1 MTVTVGIIIGVT
13 LFFTIC
19 SIVLSRREEENEF
32 SLSPKPAAWENGGRD
47 LTSPMMSNGE
57 VEVVSEPRF
66 APLTPPPGSR
76 LRPIETAPP
85 PPPPAPTT
93 MVEPAAG
100 AYVADLSDDA
110 PATVPAEAIKAS
122 AAPTP
127 VAAEDGPAL
136 SDEII
141 RGLEQIPPLPKGVQ
155 AVLRELDAAGASAKS
170 VGDIVASDPVVGAV
184 VLRVVNSAA
193 IGLRR
198 RVLSVKEAVTYLGFA
213 QVRAIIMKLKVSQL
227 FRAPTAQVQCYDL
240 DALWQHSMAVAQV
253 ADQLAK
259 RTGKADPDLAS
270 TLGLLHDIGKL
281 AINSQFPEK
290 VAQLWRPMGLVGV
303 LNNSPGE
310 SWLAR
315 ERRLFGADHAFM
327 GGFLAARWM
336 LPEEI
341 TDGIRL
347 HHPTSADHTLDGV
360 AEPLRR
366 AVQIVHVANQLV
378 KYRHCYCADMEI
390 DTLDAAMLSELGLP
404 VEMEKIL
411 DEKIERAIATATVMA
426 KPAPEESPGMRISAA

>member
-19 SIVLSRREEENEF
+19 SIVLNRRSQDEDEF
-32 SLSPKPAAWENGGRD
+32 SLSVTKASWENGGRD
-47 LTSPMMSNGE
+47 LTSPMMGGGGE
-57 VEVVSEPRF
+57 IEVVSSPGF
-66 APLTPPPGSR
+66 QPLTPPLGSR
-76 LRPIETAPP
+76 MRPVEASSEAHPATPP
-85 PPPPAPTT
+85 PLPA
-93 MVEPAAG
+93 M
-100 AYVADLSDDA
+100 A
-110 PATVPAEAIKAS
+110 PALISIESAPALPAIEDG
-122 AAPTP
+122 P
-127 VAAEDGPAL
+127 VEEGPAL
-136 SDEII
+136 SEEII

-155 AVLRELDAAGASAKS
+155 AVLRELDSAGSSAQS
-170 VGDIVASDPVVGAV
+170 VGDIVASDPVIGAV

-193 IGLRR
+193 VGLRR
-198 RVLSVKEAVTYLGFA
+198 RVLTVKEAVTYLGFV
-213 QVRAIIMKLKVSQL
+213 QVRTLIMKLQVSQL
-227 FRAPTAQVQCYDL
+227 FRAPAANTQCYDL

-253 ADQLAK
+253 ADQLAR

-281 AINSQFPEK
+281 AINCQFPQK

-303 LNNSPGE
+303 LNNASGE

-347 HHPTSADHTLDGV
+347 HHPSSETSLDTV

-366 AVQIVHVANQLV
+366 AIQIVHVANQLV

-390 DTLDAAMLSELGLP
+390 DTLDPALLSDLGLP
-404 VEMEKIL
+404 VEMEQIF
-411 DEKIERAIATATVMA
+411 DEKIERAIAAAAAMA
-426 KPAPEESPGMRISAA
+426 KPPAEGTGMRISA

>member
-1 MTVTVGIIIGVT
+1 
-13 LFFTIC
+13 LP
-19 SIVLSRREEENEF
+19 E
-32 SLSPKPAAWENGGRD
+32 
-47 LTSPMMSNGE
+47 
-57 VEVVSEPRF
+57 
-66 APLTPPPGSR
+66 
-76 LRPIETAPP
+76 
-85 PPPPAPTT
+85 
-93 MVEPAAG
+93 
-100 AYVADLSDDA
+100 
-110 PATVPAEAIKAS
+110 
-122 AAPTP
+122 
-127 VAAEDGPAL
+127 
-136 SDEII
+136 EII

-155 AVLRELDAAGASAKS
+155 AVLRELDSAGASAKS

-193 IGLRR
+193 TGLRR
-198 RVLSVKEAVTYLGFA
+198 RVLTVKDAVTYLGFA
-213 QVRAIIMKLKVSQL
+213 QVRTIIMKLKVSQL
-227 FRAPTAQVQCYDL
+227 FRAPATQVQCYDL

-253 ADQLAK
+253 ADQLAR
-259 RTGKADPDLAS
+259 RTGRADPDLAS
-270 TLGLLHDIGKL
+270 TIGLLHDIGKL
-281 AINSQFPEK
+281 AINTQFPEK

-303 LNNSPGE
+303 LNNAAGE

-347 HHPTSADHTLDGV
+347 HHPSSAEHGALDAV

-390 DTLDAAMLSELGLP
+390 DTLEPQMLRELNLP
-404 VEMEKIL
+404 IEMEKIL
-411 DEKIERAIATATVMA
+411 DEKIERAIATAAVMA

>member
-13 LFFTIC
+13 LFFTVC
-19 SIVLSRREEENEF
+19 SIVLNRRAPEENEF
-32 SLSPKPAAWENGGRD
+32 SLSAKPAAWENGGRD
-47 LTSPMMSNGE
+47 LTSPMMSDGE
-57 VEVVSEPRF
+57 TEEVTAPKFE
-66 APLTPPPGSR
+66 PLTPLPGSR
-76 LRPIETAPP
+76 IRPVEATPP
-85 PPPPAPTT
+85 
-93 MVEPAAG
+93 VAASIDVG
-100 AYVADLSDDA
+100 
-110 PATVPAEAIKAS
+110 S
-122 AAPTP
+122 AQAQPTP
-127 VAAEDGPAL
+127 VVEEGAAL

-155 AVLRELDAAGASAKS
+155 AVLRELDSAGASAKS

-193 IGLRR
+193 TGLRR
-198 RVLSVKEAVTYLGFA
+198 RVLTVKDAVTYLGFA
-213 QVRAIIMKLKVSQL
+213 QVRTIIMKLKVSQL
-227 FRAPTAQVQCYDL
+227 FRAPATQVQCYDL

-253 ADQLAK
+253 ADQLAR
-259 RTGKADPDLAS
+259 RTGRADPDLAS
-270 TLGLLHDIGKL
+270 TIGLLHDIGKL
-281 AINSQFPEK
+281 AINTQFPEK

-303 LNNSPGE
+303 LNNASGE

-327 GGFLAARWM
+327 GGFLAARWS
-336 LPEEI
+336 LPDEI

-347 HHPTSADHTLDGV
+347 HHPSSADHGALDAV

-390 DTLDAAMLSELGLP
+390 DTLEPQMLRELNLP
-404 VEMEKIL
+404 IEMEKIL
-411 DEKIERAIATATVMA
+411 DEKIERAIATAAVMA
-426 KPAPEESPGMRISAA
+426 KPAPEESPGMRISA

>member
-19 SIVLSRREEENEF
+19 SIVLNRRAPEENEF
-32 SLSPKPAAWENGGRD
+32 SLSVKPAAWENGGRD
-47 LTSPMMSNGE
+47 LTSLMMSNGQTEE
-57 VEVVSEPRF
+57 VTAPKFE
-66 APLTPPPGSR
+66 PLTPLPGSR
-76 LRPIETAPP
+76 IRPVDTAPP
-85 PPPPAPTT
+85 VAASIEVGNSQAQPAPV
-93 MVEPAAG
+93 VEEG
-100 AYVADLSDDA
+100 A
-110 PATVPAEAIKAS
+110 
-122 AAPTP
+122 
-127 VAAEDGPAL
+127 AL

-155 AVLRELDAAGASAKS
+155 AVLRELDSAGASAKS

-193 IGLRR
+193 TGLRR
-198 RVLSVKEAVTYLGFA
+198 RILTVKDAVTYLGFA
-213 QVRAIIMKLKVSQL
+213 QVRTIIMKLKVSQL
-227 FRAPTAQVQCYDL
+227 FRAPATQVQCYDL

-253 ADQLAK
+253 ADQLAR
-259 RTGKADPDLAS
+259 RTGRADPDLAS
-270 TLGLLHDIGKL
+270 TIGLLHDIGKL
-281 AINSQFPEK
+281 AINTQFPEK

-303 LNNSPGE
+303 LNNASGE

-347 HHPTSADHTLDGV
+347 HHPSSTDRALDAV

-390 DTLDAAMLSELGLP
+390 DTLEPQMLRELNLP
-404 VEMEKIL
+404 IEMEKIL
-411 DEKIERAIATATVMA
+411 DEKIERAIATAAVMA
-426 KPAPEESPGMRISAA
+426 KPAPEESPGMRISA